1 MSDAE
6 KTIRLTVAAT
16 MNDLQQVSPELFKQL
31 RKEIRSTADSILALA
46 RASYPNNPTGHERNG
61 KPTWSA
67 GGRMGYSIP
76 KLKKGVVA
84 SLGKNYDPRTNIQRV
99 LSVRQNDVAG
109 AVYDMAGKSNAFTDK
124 TKKDRLKRKR
134 VAGQGK
140 AFVRSL
146 SGTPS
151 RVMYPAVDSKR
162 DTVEADIRA
171 AALAMA
177 RKINPQLAKV
187 KVTMK

>member
-1 MSDAE
+1 
-6 KTIRLTVAAT
+6 
-16 MNDLQQVSPELFKQL
+16 
-31 RKEIRSTADSILALA
+31 
-46 RASYPNNPTGHERNG
+46 
-61 KPTWSA
+61 
-67 GGRMGYSIP
+67 MGYSIP

-84 SLGKNYDPRTNIQRV
+84 SLGANYDPRTNLQRV

-162 DTVEADIRA
+162 ATVEADIRA

-177 RKINPQLAKV
+177 RKVNPQLAKV